1 MMTSVLNTLADTYT
15 EVKDALK
22 DVVMGTPGEDGREP
36 ETTVGGKTRRDEQ
49 ENAETNEASGAEPKK
64 TKKQKKPKQPADDDQ
79 ASAPQQQGEQQG
91 GPQGGPQGEA
101 HGEAQGEQQIGSQGE
116 PQGDAHESQTREKRF
131 KFSPESYGGLLN
143 AKKIADS
150 WVAVLGGPIDE
161 MRQASAALDDLDQV
175 GTKAQLAEWRQQ
187 GKAVANAF
195 QALQGTVGKNLKV
208 LVPLAVQANARAA
221 DLQEK
226 NEQLEAERRTAS
238 EAAEEAA
245 SKLQQTQVA
254 LHQSAAGHSNIASTF
269 PLSTE
274 IADKVATFGADGFAE
289 LVLDH
294 ALAAAPNL
302 LAATDDLRVL
312 LQFASSAVEE
322 AKERTEAGVFGASAP
337 PPLASSY
344 THTRDAAR
352 RGLTDGSAPSAAALG
367 NVPRSK
373 LIDGFLRQIWQ
384 EQHEH
389 LLPTD
394 DVNQCLAALPHHK
407 PAHGSWHMDLS
418 SDELRPCLE
427 KTLRTLLQL
436 YVYTTVCD
444 PPLKLDANL
453 VGQRAKFNSSFHNA
467 MDGSIKPGQQCVC
480 IFPPLLTEYAA
491 RILCR
496 SHRPATATCPEPCVR
511 VPGPTT

>member
-1 MMTSVLNTLADTYT
+1 MTSVLSTLTDTYT

-101 HGEAQGEQQIGSQGE
+101 HGEAHGEQQIGSQGE

-150 WVAVLGGPIDE
+150 WVGVLGGPIDE

-195 QALQGTVGKNLKV
+195 QALQGTVCKNLKV
-208 LVPLAVQANARAA
+208 LVPQAVQANARAA

-322 AKERTEAGVFGASAP
+322 AKERTEAGVF
-337 PPLASSY
+337 
-344 THTRDAAR
+344 
-352 RGLTDGSAPSAAALG
+352 AALG

-480 IFPPLLTEYAA
+480 IFPPLLTESNDMKAKAQVLASDYT
-491 RILCR
+491 L
-496 SHRPATATCPEPCVR
+496 
-511 VPGPTT
+511 